1 MADPVRTEILENTV
15 VKVADDIEGGV
26 ISKHWRDK
34 RDLFYYSTYRLAG
47 QPAPTLA
54 AMKLEMIRMFQDN
67 FEQEIISTLKKI
79 DVYVIAAL
87 ENGITETGVLIV
99 AV

>member
-1 MADPVRTEILENTV
+1 MANPVRTEILEGTV
-15 VKVADDIEGGV
+15 VKAASNIAGGV

-34 RDLFYYSTYRLAG
+34 RNLFYYSTYRLAG
-47 QPAPTLA
+47 QIAPTYA
-54 AMKLEMIRMFQDN
+54 AMKLEMIRMFQKDP
-67 FEQEIISTLKKI
+67 EQEIIETLKKI

-87 ENGITETGVLIV
+87 EDGTTETGILIV